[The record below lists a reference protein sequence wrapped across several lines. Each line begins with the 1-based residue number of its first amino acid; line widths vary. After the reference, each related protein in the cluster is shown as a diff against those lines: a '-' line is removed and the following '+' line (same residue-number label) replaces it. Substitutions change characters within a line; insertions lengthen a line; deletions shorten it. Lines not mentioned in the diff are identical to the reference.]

1 MLKIELKRAFC
12 NKMFFIA
19 VLLGVCIALLQVYQ
33 DAFPY
38 AAGIELYPDQYP
50 PSVYNTCMGYSIS
63 VWNTVFYM
71 VFPLLCA
78 LPYADSFLS
87 DKKSGYLE
95 NIYTRSCKC
104 RYLTAKFTAVFLSGG
119 TAVVLPLLL
128 NLFLTALCVPAVI
141 PDASTG
147 FFPIFGDAAGASIY
161 YTYPIAYVLLY
172 DLLLFA
178 VSGIFA
184 CTALAFSFFIRYR
197 YVILLTPFLLFMA
210 ISCLFGMVSSN
221 GVLDISQW
229 ILPSQQSS
237 PLVLPVA
244 FAELLVLLALTGA
257 VYYYRGL
264 HDDTI

>member
-12 NKMFFIA
+12 NRMFFIA

-38 AAGIELYPDQYP
+38 AGGIELYPDQYP
-50 PSVYNTCMGYSIS
+50 PSIYNTCIGYSFS

-71 VFPLLCA
+71 IFPLLCA
-78 LPYADSFLS
+78 LPFADSFLA

-95 NIYTRSCKC
+95 NIYTRSSKP
-104 RYLTAKFTAVFLSGG
+104 RYLVSKFTAVFLSGG
-119 TAVVLPLLL
+119 AAVLLPLLI
-128 NLFLTALCVPAVI
+128 NLFLTALCVPGVI

-147 FFPIFGDAAGASIY
+147 FFSIFGNAAGAEMY
-161 YTYPIAYVLLY
+161 YTYPIVYVLLY
-172 DLLLFA
+172 DLLLFL
-178 VSGIFA
+178 VSGILA
-184 CTALAFSFFIRYR
+184 CTALAFSFFIKYR

-210 ISCLFGMVSSN
+210 ISCIFGMVSSN

-229 ILPSQQSS
+229 ILPSQQSY

-244 FAELLVLLALTGA
+244 FAELLVLLALTCA
-257 VYYYRGL
+257 VYFYRGL